1 MEKAIAAVA
10 TGNAAAGIGVIRIS
24 GEDAIEIADKVFK
37 PQDGSS
43 LTALSGYRAK
53 FGNIVCDGKV
63 TDNAVALVFRA
74 PKSYTGEDV
83 VELSV
88 HGGVFIVEKTL
99 SAVLDAGAVA
109 AGPGEFTKR
118 AFLNG
123 KIDLTQAESV
133 ADLISAQG
141 ETAARASFNMLQ
153 GALSDKINSVLERL
167 MDCSA
172 ELAAWVDYPDEEFP
186 DLDDDALKQ
195 TLLNCGDELRAMLKD
210 YDKGRTMIQGVRT
223 VIAGKPNVGK
233 STLMNLLAGEEK
245 SIVTSVRGTTRD
257 IIDQTVRLGDLVLH
271 LSDTAGI
278 RRTDDIVEA
287 IGVER
292 ACKRIETADLLLPVF
307 DSSRALG
314 FDDRNLIDRCRGKNA
329 VAIINKIDLKKK
341 LNYDEITAVF
351 KHCVFI
357 SARDTD
363 NTDELEAAIREV
375 LGITGFDSSSV
386 ILANQRQKACCK
398 KAMDNIFDA
407 ISCLI
412 LGVTRDA
419 INVLIDDAINELLSL
434 TGRKATEEVV
444 NNIFSKFCVGK

>member
-24 GEDAIEIADKVFK
+24 GENAIEIADKVFK
-37 PQDGSS
+37 PIDGSS
-43 LTALSGYRAK
+43 LAALSGYRAK
-53 FGNIVCDGKV
+53 FGNIVCDDEV
-63 TDNAVALVFRA
+63 VDNAVALVFRA
-74 PKSYTGEDV
+74 PKSYTGENV

-88 HGGVFIVEKTL
+88 HGGIFIVEKTL
-99 SAVLDAGAVA
+99 SAVLDAGAQA

-141 ETAARASFNMLQ
+141 DAAARASFNMLQ

-186 DLDDDALKQ
+186 ELDDETLKK
-195 TLLNCGDELRAMLKD
+195 TLLDCGDELRKLLKD
-210 YDKGRTMIQGVRT
+210 YDKGKTMLQGITT

-245 SIVTSVRGTTRD
+245 SIVTNVRGTTRD
-257 IIDQTVRLGDLVLH
+257 IIEQTVRLGDLVLH

-292 ACKRIETADLLLPVF
+292 ACKRIETADLILPVF
-307 DSSRALG
+307 DSSRGLG
-314 FDDRNLIDRCRGKNA
+314 FDDRNLIERCSGKNA
-329 VAIINKIDLKKK
+329 VAIINKIDLKQK
-341 LNYDEITAVF
+341 LNYDEITSAF
-351 KHCVFI
+351 DHCVFI

-363 NTDELEAAIREV
+363 KTDDLEKEIREV
-375 LGITGFDSSSV
+375 LGITGFDSSNV
-386 ILANQRQKACCK
+386 ILANQRQKMCCK
-398 KAMDNIFDA
+398 KAMDNVFDA